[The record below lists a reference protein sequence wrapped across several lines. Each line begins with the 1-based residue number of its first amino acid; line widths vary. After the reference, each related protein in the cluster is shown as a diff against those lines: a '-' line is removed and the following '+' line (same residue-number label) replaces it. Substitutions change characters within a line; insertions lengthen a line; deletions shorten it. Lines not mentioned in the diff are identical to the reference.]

1 MKPNVAPMLQVKKAN
16 LETVDDPEEDKDD
29 GEDAKDSLS
38 DDNDCDMDDGNGAS
52 QKTKPRK

>member
-1 MKPNVAPMLQVKKAN
+1 MLQVKKAN